1 MNGKRWFSVCLL
13 VSACTQAPLAS
24 GDQDPPTENTLWQQR
39 QLFLSGYDTWDLGAR
54 MAVKAGRRHE
64 MATIYWRRRGLSSR
78 IDLFGAFGVGRVRI
92 SEDPKGA
99 VLVKDNADSIN
110 GQSADELL
118 YRTLGWHV
126 PFKQMGYWLR
136 GLPEPELPA
145 TIKLDKNGRLHKLI
159 QSGWQVS
166 FQQYHIYGDLE
177 LPRKLYL
184 VADADVLPARIQ
196 LEDKHAESFS
206 VKIVIS
212 QWHDDDNELQD
223 SR

>member
-13 VSACTQAPLAS
+13 VSACAQATSAPVTA
-24 GDQDPPTENTLWQQR
+24 DPSTENTLWQQR
-39 QLFLSGYDTWDLGAR
+39 QLFLSGYETWNLGAR
-54 MAVKAGRRHE
+54 LAVKAGRRHE
-64 MATIYWRRRGLSSR
+64 TATIYWRRRGVISR

-92 SEDPKGA
+92 SEDPQGA
-99 VLVKDNADSIN
+99 VLVKNNADSIN
-110 GQSADELL
+110 GQSADEVL

-136 GLPEPELPA
+136 GLPEPELPV
-145 TIKLDKNGRLHKLI
+145 TIKLDKNGRLEKLV
-159 QSGWQVS
+159 QSGWQVT
-166 FQQYHIYGDLE
+166 FLQYRIYAGRE

-184 VADADVLPARIQ
+184 VADPDMLPARIQ
-196 LEDKHAESFS
+196 LEDDQAESFS

-212 QWHDDDNELQD
+212 QWHDGDDKLQH